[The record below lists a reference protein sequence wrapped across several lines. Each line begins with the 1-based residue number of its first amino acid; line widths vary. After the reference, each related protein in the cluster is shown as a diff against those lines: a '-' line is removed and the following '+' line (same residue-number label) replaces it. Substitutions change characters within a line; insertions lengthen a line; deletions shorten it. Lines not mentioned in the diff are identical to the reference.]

1 MAVEFA
7 MSTSNRRKKAEASYN
22 GVRATLAFLLS
33 LVLIL
38 SLFPPLELIDYVY
51 WSFSLGLNIG
61 PEVFIMFSDLLLLL
75 AGFLLAYS
83 LGEFPSTGAW
93 ASDIQ
98 DSLYGINR
106 HGIPSLIVA
115 AAIIVYWHVP
125 FVLDSALLNFPL
137 HVIMHLSILI
147 AGILIFISARLL
159 TDRTR
164 KIMSILGCK
173 AMGIFGVFLLVTS
186 GSGYNRF
193 YSIYPLS
200 QQAQFGLSM
209 MVMMF
214 VFEGFLVPYWLYQ
227 YFTRENLGGV

>member
-1 MAVEFA
+1 
-7 MSTSNRRKKAEASYN
+7 MSKRNNHRRAAPASSRIR
-22 GVRATLAFLLS
+22 VIVALLFS
-33 LVLIL
+33 FVLIL
-38 SLFPPLELIDYVY
+38 SLFPPLELIDYLY
-51 WSFSLGLNIG
+51 WIFSLDFNVA

-75 AGFLLAYS
+75 AGFLLAYGLWEILLTRSWLHDIRNS
-83 LGEFPSTGAW
+83 LRKM
-93 ASDIQ
+93 
-98 DSLYGINR
+98 NR
-106 HGIPSLIVA
+106 QGIPSLVA
-115 AAIIVYWHVP
+115 ASAIIVYWHVP
-125 FVLDSALLNFPL
+125 IVLDSALLNFPL
-137 HVIMHLSILI
+137 HVIMHFSLLV
-147 AGILIFISARLL
+147 AGGLIFLGASLL

-193 YSIYPLS
+193 YSVYPLS

-227 YFTRENLGGV
+227 YFNHENRRTGS

>member
-1 MAVEFA
+1 MAVR
-7 MSTSNRRKKAEASYN
+7 SRQ
-22 GVRATLAFLLS
+22 GRAVTTYPRIRIIVALLLS

-38 SLFPPLELIDYVY
+38 SLFPPLELIDYLY
-51 WSFSLGLNIG
+51 WVFSMGFNVA

-83 LGEFPSTGAW
+83 LTEILLTRLW
-93 ASDIQ
+93 VSDIRN
-98 DSLYGINR
+98 SFRKINR
-106 HGIPSLIVA
+106 QGIPSLIA
-115 AAIIVYWHVP
+115 ASAIIVYWHVP
-125 FVLDSALLNFPL
+125 IVLDSALLNFPL
-137 HVIMHLSILI
+137 HVIMHLSLFV
-147 AGILIFISARLL
+147 AGGLIFLGASLL

-173 AMGIFGVFLLVTS
+173 IMGIFGVFLLVTS
-186 GSGYNRF
+186 GGGYNRF
-193 YSIYPLS
+193 YSVYPLN

-227 YFTRENLGGV
+227 YFSHESRRIVQ

>member
-1 MAVEFA
+1 MPTRN
-7 MSTSNRRKKAEASYN
+7 SQRRTA
-22 GVRATLAFLLS
+22 ATYPRIRIIVALLLS

-38 SLFPPLELIDYVY
+38 SLFPPLELIDYLY
-51 WSFSLGLNIG
+51 WAFSLGFNVA

-83 LGEFPSTGAW
+83 LREILLTRLWMSNIRKVFRKMNT
-93 ASDIQ
+93 Q
-98 DSLYGINR
+98 
-106 HGIPSLIVA
+106 GIPSLIA
-115 AAIIVYWHVP
+115 ASAIIVYWHVP
-125 FVLDSALLNFPL
+125 IVLDSALLNFPL
-137 HVIMHLSILI
+137 HVIMHFSLVV
-147 AGILIFISARLL
+147 AGGLIFLGASLL

-164 KIMSILGCK
+164 KIVAILGCK

-193 YSIYPLS
+193 YSVYPLN

-227 YFTRENLGGV
+227 YFSHESRKIVC

>member
-1 MAVEFA
+1 MSRRNSQRRAVPA
-7 MSTSNRRKKAEASYN
+7 YSRLRVITA
-22 GVRATLAFLLS
+22 LLFS
-33 LVLIL
+33 IVLIL
-38 SLFPPLELIDYVY
+38 SLFPPFELIDFLY
-51 WSFSLGLNIG
+51 WIFSLGFNVA

-75 AGFLLAYS
+75 AGFLLAYGLEEILLTRSWLPDIRNS
-83 LGEFPSTGAW
+83 LRKM
-93 ASDIQ
+93 
-98 DSLYGINR
+98 NR
-106 HGIPSLIVA
+106 QGIPSLVA
-115 AAIIVYWHVP
+115 ASAIIVYWHVP
-125 FVLDSALLNFPL
+125 IVLDSALLNFPL
-137 HVIMHLSILI
+137 HVIMHFSLLVS
-147 AGILIFISARLL
+147 GGLIFLGASLL

-193 YSIYPLS
+193 YSVYPLS

-227 YFTRENLGGV
+227 YFNHENRRTGS

>member
-1 MAVEFA
+1 VTTYPRIRIIVA
-7 MSTSNRRKKAEASYN
+7 
-22 GVRATLAFLLS
+22 LLLS

-38 SLFPPLELIDYVY
+38 SLFPPLEFIDYLY
-51 WSFSLGLNIG
+51 WAFSMGFNVA

-83 LGEFPSTGAW
+83 LRGILLTRSW
-93 ASDIQ
+93 VSDIR
-98 DSLYGINR
+98 SSFRKFNR
-106 HGIPSLIVA
+106 QGIPSLIA
-115 AAIIVYWHVP
+115 ASAIIVYWHVP
-125 FVLDSALLNFPL
+125 IVLDSALLNFPL
-137 HVIMHLSILI
+137 HVIMHLSLLV
-147 AGILIFISARLL
+147 AGGLIFLGAILL

-186 GSGYNRF
+186 GGGYNRF
-193 YSIYPLS
+193 YSVYPLN

-227 YFTRENLGGV
+227 YFSH

>member
-1 MAVEFA
+1 
-7 MSTSNRRKKAEASYN
+7 MSTSNRRRKATYN
-22 GVRATLAFLLS
+22 GVRATLGFLLS

-51 WSFSLGLNIG
+51 WSFSLGFNIG

-83 LGEFPSTGAW
+83 LSESLSTGAW
-93 ASDIQ
+93 IAEIQ
-98 DSLYGINR
+98 DSLHGMNR
-106 HGIPSLIVA
+106 QGIPSLIVA

-137 HVIMHLSILI
+137 HVIMHLSLLI
-147 AGILIFISARLL
+147 AGILIFISASRL

-186 GSGYNRF
+186 GSGYSRF
-193 YSIYPLS
+193 YSVYPLS

-227 YFTRENLGGV
+227 YFTRESLGDV